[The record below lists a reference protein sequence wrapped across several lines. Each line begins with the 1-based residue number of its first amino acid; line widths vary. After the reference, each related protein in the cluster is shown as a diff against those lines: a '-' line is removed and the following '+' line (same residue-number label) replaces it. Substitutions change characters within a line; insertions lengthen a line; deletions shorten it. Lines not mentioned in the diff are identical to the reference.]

1 MAALVSFGDILALA
15 NLAWS
20 IARVLRESTGS
31 SAEYQALIA
40 ELESLGT
47 ALKSLEQFVT
57 TNRLQESVEN
67 ACRFALSKCQSD
79 MTAFLKKVE
88 GYQRSLKKGGSGN
101 SVRDSWRKIG
111 WGLFKKEE
119 IVLIRKQLADQ
130 KATISMMLGLSHCT
144 SLERV
149 EKAATQQQVT
159 LAAIHFS
166 IKQLPRTL
174 GYTWEGGNT
183 HKVVWFIDAV
193 GNKLPIPIEL
203 CITRATFDGLLR
215 VYFKNR
221 AGNRYIEQG
230 HYELA
235 EEVEGEVVGIKDW
248 DVDVRPGITI
258 TTRMIYVRWKPEPG
272 EVCPSCKRA
281 VSIQDTSGFTCAF
294 CGTSVRDYKGL
305 REQFP
310 SRTPILFENDCP
322 CHPSIDAS
330 PAPEEQFIRRFL
342 ISKATACS
350 TYDPGQRV
358 SYWDALGNVVYAVV
372 QRFGLMVQEGIA
384 VYNVHRESD
393 GEQMCLPAT
402 VLSPVGA

>member
-47 ALKSLEQFVT
+47 ALKSLEQFVA

-67 ACRFALSKCQSD
+67 ACRFALSKCQAD
-79 MTAFLKKVE
+79 MAAFLKKVE

-101 SVRDSWRKIG
+101 SVHDSWRKIG

-119 IVLIRKQLADQ
+119 IALIRKQLADQ
-130 KATISMMLGLSHCT
+130 KATISMMLALSHCT

-149 EKAATQQQVT
+149 EKTATQQQAT
-159 LAAIHFS
+159 LAAIHLS

-203 CITRATFDGLLR
+203 CITRATFDGLLG

-235 EEVEGEVVGIKDW
+235 EELDGKVVGIKDW

-258 TTRMIYVRWKPEPG
+258 TTRMIYVRWEPEPG
-272 EVCPSCKRA
+272 EVCPSCQRA
-281 VSIQDTSGFTCAF
+281 VSIQDASTSGFTCAF
-294 CGTSVRDYKGL
+294 CGTSVHDYKRL
-305 REQFP
+305 QDQFP
-310 SRTPILFENDCP
+310 ARTAVTYKNDCRP
-322 CHPSIDAS
+322 GSNR
-330 PAPEEQFIRRFL
+330 PAPAPDEQFIRRFL
-342 ISKATACS
+342 ISKAAGRS

-372 QRFGLMVQEGIA
+372 QRFGLMVQE
-384 VYNVHRESD
+384 VRS
-393 GEQMCLPAT
+393 
-402 VLSPVGA
+402 VLSCPHPSSLHLNAILTYSR